1 MSSLHHSSPPR
12 DTKLFPPGRD
22 EGTKLPAPQWDT
34 RSRTQPHHPTTTST
48 AAAIRVADGPEGARG
63 VQSLLCLQQ
72 EGRPWKESIAVL
84 SVPWNHSHHCLMP
97 RLKPGSLE
105 ARLYELLYM
114 FMLGEFIP
122 ISSLRLSCTTM
133 SFIKTSTSCA
143 YVLCMSRYSLQSYSW
158 KSQGASL
165 HLCT

>member
-1 MSSLHHSSPPR
+1 MSSPHHSSPPR
-12 DTKLFPPGRD
+12 DTKLLPSARN

-34 RSRTQPHHPTTTST
+34 KSRTQPCYPTTTST
-48 AAAIRVADGPEGARG
+48 AAAIRAADGPEGAPG

-72 EGRPWKESIAVL
+72 EGRPWKESIAAL
-84 SVPWNHSHHCLMP
+84 SVPWNPSHCCLMP
-97 RLKPGSLE
+97 RLKPGSLQ
-105 ARLYELLYM
+105 AHLYEPLYM
-114 FMLGEFIP
+114 FTLREFSA
-122 ISSLRLSCTTM
+122 ISALRLSCTIM

-143 YVLCMSRYSLQSYSW
+143 YVFSMSQCSLQSYSW